1 MKIVNVIVGI
11 ICKTQISMKNP
22 VNKRNKK
29 YDGIPYSERKR
40 RFIGIT
46 CATLKKQVK
55 KENIFF
61 RFCGLDNIIEAEF
74 HWNSF
79 NSNMQCA

>member
-1 MKIVNVIVGI
+1 
-11 ICKTQISMKNP
+11 MKNP

-46 CATLKKQVK
+46 CATLKKQAK
-55 KENIFF
+55 KRNIFCLFFLDF
-61 RFCGLDNIIEAEF
+61 RICGLDNIIQAEF
-74 HWNSF
+74 QSNLF
-79 NSNMQCA
+79 NSNMRCA